1 MIVLDANVLIAFLD
15 RDDAHHEAALDLLE
29 RRLVDGLA
37 ASVLTVAEALVY
49 PARAGREASA
59 MESLSAI
66 GVQALPVTA
75 SSAEALARVR
85 SKQRMRMPDA
95 VALHAAVST
104 SSELATFDDALAAA
118 AENAG
123 VVVAR

>member
-15 RDDAHHEAALDLLE
+15 RHDAHHEAAVDLFE

-37 ASVLTVAEALVY
+37 ASVLTVAEALVH
-49 PARAGREASA
+49 PARAGREAAA

-66 GVQALPVTA
+66 GVQVLPATA

-85 SKQRMRMPDA
+85 SNQQVRMPDA

-104 SSELATFDDALAAA
+104 NSELATFDVALAAA
-118 AENAG
+118 AESIG